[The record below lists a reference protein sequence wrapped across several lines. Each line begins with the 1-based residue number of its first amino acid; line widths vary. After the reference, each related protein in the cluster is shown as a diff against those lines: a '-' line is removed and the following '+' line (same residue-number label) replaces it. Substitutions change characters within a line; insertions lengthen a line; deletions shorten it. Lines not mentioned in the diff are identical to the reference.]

1 MPQLQIR
8 HVCVGYIDKNSQ
20 RTCIILRGAGRGS
33 PVEEQQLPLE
43 VKLLLH
49 LLGIEYSSAA
59 EA

>member
-1 MPQLQIR
+1 
-8 HVCVGYIDKNSQ
+8 VGYIDKNSQ